1 MKRKI
6 LVLAAA
12 FMLAACGQGDKSVQV
27 LLDDGAKLRING
39 TLVKEYSKSSS
50 EGTLKVNNVLV
61 DDSPKE
67 AEEAIAK
74 EFKRLGYRRKIID
87 SSDGVYKVHYYKQ
100 DRPVVGGIYT
110 QPKGSVS
117 SGAHVSIYWEI

>member
-12 FMLAACGQGDKSVQV
+12 FMLAACDQGGKSVQV
-27 LLDDGAKLRING
+27 SLDDGAKLSIKG

-87 SSDGVYKVHYYKQ
+87 SSDGMYKVHYYKQ
-100 DRPVVGGIYT
+100 DRPVVGSIYT
-110 QPKGSVS
+110 QPKGSVT